1 MRASRLGLDR
11 SRQPVRYEGYGP
23 GGAAVVVE
31 CLTDNRNRTVADLR
45 SAFLRNG
52 GRLGAA
58 GAVAYLFKEV
68 GLMTYP
74 PGVDE
79 QRLEDLALEA
89 GAEDVERQPDGSV
102 EVVTD
107 PRELES
113 IRARLRAAGFTPE
126 EALVTQR
133 AAIDA
138 PLEGAAAHAMVS
150 LIDSLE
156 NLEDVQSIYSNAQVP
171 DEVLAR
177 V

>member
-1 MRASRLGLDR
+1 
-11 SRQPVRYEGYGP
+11 VRYEGYGP

-31 CLTDNRNRTVADLR
+31 CLTDNRNRTVADVR
-45 SAFLRNG
+45 SAFVRNG

-74 PGVDE
+74 PGLDE
-79 QRLEDLALEA
+79 RRLEDLALEA
-89 GAEDVERQPDGSV
+89 GAEDVERHVDGSV

-107 PRELES
+107 PREMDTV
-113 IRARLRAAGFTPE
+113 RARLQAAGFAPE
-126 EALVTQR
+126 EAVVTHR

-150 LIDSLE
+150 LLDSLE
-156 NLEDVQSIYSNAQVP
+156 NLEDVENIYSNAQVP